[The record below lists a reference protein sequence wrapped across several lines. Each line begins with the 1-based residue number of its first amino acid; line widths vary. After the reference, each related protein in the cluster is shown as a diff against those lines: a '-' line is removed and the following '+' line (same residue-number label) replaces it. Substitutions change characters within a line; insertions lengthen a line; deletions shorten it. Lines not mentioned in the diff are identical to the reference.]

1 MTTPDMS
8 AFGKYIPGFDF
19 LQNLTR
25 QAAGSVAPGGS
36 SGVSGMPPL
45 SQWVAPTFSV
55 EDLEKRI
62 QELRAVQFWLD
73 QNAKALGATVQALEV
88 QKMTLSALRG
98 MNVKLQD
105 VAEAFKVRPAF
116 TGSATGAAGA
126 PAPAPA
132 PASAPTA
139 QAPTGDA
146 PEGAKPAVDPMQ
158 WWGALTQQFQTIASG
173 AIKDMADQTA
183 KAAEQMSQTVQ
194 ATAKVAATRA
204 TAKPEAAAGQKSRA
218 AKTAGATAAKSGK
231 GAGSSR
237 AAAKSTTRTATT
249 PKPRKASGG

>member
-1 MTTPDMS
+1 MSTPDMS

-19 LQNLTR
+19 LQNLSR
-25 QAAGSVAPGGS
+25 QAAGTLTPGAQ

-73 QNAKALGATVQALEV
+73 QNAKALGATIQALEV

-105 VAEAFKVRPAF
+105 VAEAFKVRPQ
-116 TGSATGAAGA
+116 AAA
-126 PAPAPA
+126 PAAAAATATAPQPAA
-132 PASAPTA
+132 AAAEKSADGADKTA
-139 QAPTGDA
+139 DA
-146 PEGAKPAVDPMQ
+146 GKPNVDPMQ

-173 AIKDMADQTA
+173 AVKDMADQAA
-183 KAAEQMSQTVQ
+183 KAAEHMAQTVQ
-194 ATAKVAATRA
+194 ATAKAAS
-204 TAKPEAAAGQKSRA
+204 KPAAGKS
-218 AKTAGATAAKSGK
+218 
-231 GAGSSR
+231 
-237 AAAKSTTRTATT
+237 ATT
-249 PKPRKASGG
+249 PKESDGAKPQRKSTSASAKPKSAATRGAGTAAAPRAATARARKPAAR